1 MMRRR
6 RPRSRRALAG
16 KDEHNI
22 DIRFAPAIALLSGA
36 EQVLQTLAGSKEYA
50 TSVLLVLE
58 LVGTFVFALS
68 GAAAGIK
75 YRLDLFGVLVVSFA
89 TATAGGITRD
99 VLIGA
104 VPPAALRDWRYLGI
118 SILAG
123 LVVLFWSPRPE
134 RQRRLRNLVLTFDA
148 AGLALFAVSGTQ
160 KALAY
165 GLDPVMAALLGM
177 LTGIG
182 GGMLRDV
189 LVSDIPAVLHSD
201 LYAVAALAG
210 AIVVVAGHLLHA
222 SPAASA
228 LTGAAVCCGM
238 RLVAVWRGW
247 RLPTAG
253 RNSDALD
260 GADDADGRRD

>member
-1 MMRRR
+1 MI
-6 RPRSRRALAG
+6 PAL
-16 KDEHNI
+16 
-22 DIRFAPAIALLSGA
+22 GA
-36 EQVLQTLAGSKEYA
+36 EQVLQTLAGFKEYA
-50 TSVLLVLE
+50 TTGTLLVLE
-58 LVGTFVFALS
+58 LMGTFVFALS
-68 GAAAGIK
+68 GATAGVK
-75 YRLDLFGVLVVSFA
+75 HRLDLFGVLVVSFA

-118 SILAG
+118 SVLAG
-123 LVVLFWSPRPE
+123 LVVFFWSPRPG
-134 RQRRLRNLVLTFDA
+134 RQRLLHNLVLTFDA

-165 GLDPVMAALLGM
+165 GLNPVMAALLGM

-201 LYAVAALAG
+201 LYAVAALAC
-210 AIVVVAGHLLHA
+210 AIVVVVGDVLKAP
-222 SPAASA
+222 PAASA
-228 LTGAAVCCGM
+228 VVGAACCFGI
-238 RLVAVWRGW
+238 RLVALWRGW

-253 RNSDALD
+253 EHEKATEV
-260 GADDADGRRD
+260 ADNAGGRRD